1 MNLGGLLSLVREI
14 PAYEYVR
21 EQVRQGEL
29 GSSLALI
36 SAARAYV
43 LAALVED
50 LECPTVLL
58 AARPQQVSG
67 LVEQLQRWLGV
78 PERVLRFSEPE
89 ALPYERIPWSAE
101 TTQER
106 IRALAALTAWTR
118 DAGPPPVIVTSAR
131 AIMQR
136 TLPQREFQLGTRTL
150 RVGQR
155 IVLSSMLTRWLELGY
170 EMVSVVQSPGTFSR
184 RGGIID
190 IYPPN
195 VPQPVRVELFGDE
208 VDSMRAFD
216 PTTQRSLHRVEA
228 CTIAPATEA
237 LPKFGHLAAERLAE
251 LDDSTLHGPASAEYH
266 SDLEALQDDRHFKGI
281 EFYIPFLYSQPGTLL
296 DYLPENGLIAVD
308 DMVEL
313 RDATAQ
319 FESEATALRASL
331 QESGELLR
339 GYPVPYVT
347 WDELRD
353 TIEEQRLLSLGYETE
368 ADWLGVEDESGMPAW
383 SPEGAPLRAYLV
395 AGPRYGGQLRRLID
409 DWLDNVARGERIV
422 AVTRQASRIAELWR
436 DEHQPVQTATELAA
450 PPLDASLTLV
460 QGTLDEGWV
469 LRDAGG
475 EPALQ
480 LLTDAEVFGWNK
492 PRPRRPRRKT
502 APPEVFFS
510 DLSPDDYVVHVDF
523 GIGRFRGLIKA
534 TIDEAEREY
543 LRVDY
548 AGNDSVYVPIH
559 QADRLSRY
567 VGASDRPPLLHQLGT
582 ASWERVKERAK
593 EAATDVAK
601 DLLMLYS
608 AREVVEG
615 YAFSP
620 DTEWQAELEASFPY
634 VETDDQLQA
643 LQEVKEDMEKPR
655 PMDRLVCG
663 DVGYGKTEVALRA
676 AFKAV
681 MDGKQVAVLVPTTV
695 LAQQHETTFRR
706 RLAPFPVN
714 VEMLSRFL
722 TNKEQQD
729 VLKRLAKGEV
739 DIVIGTHRLLSQ
751 DVSFKDLGLLIIDE
765 EQRFGVTHK
774 ERLKRLR
781 TEVDVLTMTATPIPR
796 TLYMSLT
803 GARDMST
810 IDTPPEERLPIK
822 THVGQYDDTL
832 IRKAILREL
841 DRGGQVFFVH
851 NRVRGIQGIRQHL
864 ERLVPEATFAV
875 AHGQMH
881 EHDLERVMVD
891 FSEGQIDVLVCT
903 TIIESG
909 LDIPNTNTIIIN
921 RANRFGL
928 AQLYQLRGRV
938 GRGAARAYAYF
949 LYDRNARVTETARQ
963 RLAAIMEASELGAG
977 FTIAMRDLEI
987 RGAGEIL
994 GTRQSGHMAAVGF
1007 DLYCRLLAQSV
1018 RELKGES
1025 PRELTA
1031 DVRAYLMPLEEG
1043 VQITLPLDA
1052 SLPADYILDDSL
1064 RLRLYRRL
1072 AGLSTVDEIEET
1084 RAELEDRFGP
1094 LPPPAENLMYQLRLK
1109 ALALSAGVEAI
1120 VAEDKHLAVQSA
1132 QLAEADRQGLQDALG
1147 ERVRVRRREIR
1158 LPMEQEAMWRA
1169 ELMRTLEVMEGRR
1182 VASRIA

>member
-1 MNLGGLLSLVREI
+1 MNLSGLLPLVRDV
-14 PAYEYVR
+14 PAYRCVR
-21 EQVRQGEL
+21 EQVRQGAD
-29 GSSLALI
+29 GSSLSLL
-36 SAARAYV
+36 SAARPYV
-43 LAALVED
+43 LAALIED
-50 LECPTVLL
+50 LQCPTVLL
-58 AARPQQVSG
+58 TARPQEVSG
-67 LVEQLQRWLGV
+67 LVEELQRWLGT

-101 TTQER
+101 TARER
-106 IRALAALTAWTR
+106 IRALAALTEWGEGV
-118 DAGPPPVIVTSAR
+118 GPAPIVVTSAR

-136 TLPQREFQLGTRTL
+136 TLPQREFQLGTRTI

-155 IVLSSMLTRWLELGY
+155 IVLTSVLTRWLELGY
-170 EMVSVVQSPGTFSR
+170 EIVSVVESPGTFSR

-190 IYPPN
+190 IHPPN
-195 VPQPVRVELFGDE
+195 APQPVRIELFGDE

-228 CTIAPATEA
+228 CTICPATEA
-237 LPKFGHLAAERLAE
+237 LPKFGHLAAERLGE
-251 LDDSTLHGPASAEYH
+251 LDDSVLHGPASAEYH
-266 SDLEALQDDRHFKGI
+266 SDLEALQEDRTFKGI
-281 EFYIPFLYSQPGTLL
+281 EFYIPYLYSQPSTLL
-296 DYLPENGLIAVD
+296 DYLPEDGLLAVD

-313 RDATAQ
+313 GDAAAEFGAQ
-319 FESEATALRASL
+319 VIELRESL
-331 QESGELLR
+331 QDSGELLR
-339 GYPVPYVT
+339 GYLMPYVP
-347 WDELRD
+347 WDKLQETMGERR
-353 TIEEQRLLSLGYETE
+353 QLSLGYEGE
-368 ADWLGVEDESGMPAW
+368 ADWLGAEEEVETPPGAAE
-383 SPEGAPLRAYLV
+383 EAPLRATF
-395 AGPRYGGQLRRLID
+395 APGPRYGGQLRRLID
-409 DWLDNVARGERIV
+409 DWLDSTARGERIV
-422 AVTRQASRIAELWR
+422 VVTRQARRIAELWR
-436 DEHQPVQTATELAA
+436 DEHQPAQAVTEVEA
-450 PPLDASLTLV
+450 PPVDGTLTLV

-469 LRDAGG
+469 LRRVAGG
-475 EPALQ
+475 PVLR
-480 LLTDAEVFGWNK
+480 LFSDAEIFGWSK
-492 PRPRRPRRKT
+492 PRPRRPRRT
-502 APPEVFFS
+502 PAPPEVFFA
-510 DLSPDDYVVHVDF
+510 DLSPGDYVVHVDF

-567 VGASDRPPLLHQLGT
+567 VGASDRPPMLHQLGT

-593 EAATDVAK
+593 EAATGVAK

-615 YAFSP
+615 HAFAP

-643 LQEVKEDMEKPR
+643 VAEVKTGMEKPR
-655 PMDRLVCG
+655 PMDRLICG

-681 MDGKQVAVLVPTTV
+681 MDSKQVAVLVPTTV
-695 LAQQHETTFRR
+695 LAQQHYTTFRR

-722 TNKEQQD
+722 TNKEQQE
-729 VLKRLAKGEV
+729 VLKRLASSEV
-739 DIVIGTHRLLSQ
+739 DIVIGTHRLLSE

-774 ERLKRLR
+774 ERLKRMR

-822 THVGQYDDTL
+822 THVGQYDETL
-832 IRKAILREL
+832 MRKAILREL

-851 NRVRGIQGIRQHL
+851 NRVRGIQAVRQHL

-881 EHDLERVMVD
+881 ERDLEQVMVD

-909 LDIPNTNTIIIN
+909 LDIPNANTIIIN

-938 GRGAARAYAYF
+938 GRGAVRAHGYF
-949 LYDRNARVTETARQ
+949 LYDRNARVTETARR
-963 RLAAIMEASELGAG
+963 RLQAIMEASELGAG

-1031 DVRAYLMPLEEG
+1031 DVRAYLMPLEQG

-1072 AGLSTVDEIEET
+1072 AGLSTVDEIDET
-1084 RAELEDRFGP
+1084 RAELGDRFGP
-1094 LPPPAENLMYQLRLK
+1094 LPPQADNLMYQLRLK
-1109 ALALSAGVEAI
+1109 ALALNVGVEAI
-1120 VAEDKHLAVQSA
+1120 VAEDRQIAIRS
-1132 QLAEADRQGLQDALG
+1132 EALGEVDREGLQGALG

-1158 LPMEQEAMWRA
+1158 LSMEQEQVWRA
-1169 ELMRTLEVMEGRR
+1169 ELLRTLQVMGEW
-1182 VASRIA
+1182 AA